1 MPRSVNLCVTLIF
14 LSDNFYYISPST
26 KLDFLLMSRFVQVI
40 ANRLAME
47 GADVILAGKMSKSLR
62 DKIRSGIKLT
72 GNGLET
78 TSEKDDI
85 HLIME
90 YKRNEEWGKYKS
102 PRANR

>member
-1 MPRSVNLCVTLIF
+1 
-14 LSDNFYYISPST
+14 
-26 KLDFLLMSRFVQVI
+26 MSRFVQVI